1 MPRLSGHNSVF
12 LVVSARLS
20 PRQGWVHFPAG
31 THGFRGCGKSRDADL
46 SPFSCRSGLP
56 GLIHT
61 FLIVS
66 VRVVAGLWSVRENSN
81 FVDAVE
87 QESEVCS
94 REAA

>member
-1 MPRLSGHNSVF
+1 VLVF
-12 LVVSARLS
+12 RPVRAGSIFPLVPTVFEAAEKVEMLTSAHSLAAR
-20 PRQGWVHFPAG
+20 W
-31 THGFRGCGKSRDADL
+31 
-46 SPFSCRSGLP
+46 LP